1 MSLAVQNAWLVFLW
15 PDLFSE
21 LEENLSGFPIVNLE
35 CVDQI
40 IK

>member
-1 MSLAVQNAWLVFLW
+1 MHDWSIW

-21 LEENLSGFPIVNLE
+21 FKENLSGFSIVNLE